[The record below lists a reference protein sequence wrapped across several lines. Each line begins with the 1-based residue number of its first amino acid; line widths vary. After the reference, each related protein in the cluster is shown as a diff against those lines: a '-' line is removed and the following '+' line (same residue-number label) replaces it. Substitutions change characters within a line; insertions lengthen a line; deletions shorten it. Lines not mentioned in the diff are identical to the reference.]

1 MILDEKQ
8 ITLSKL
14 AELFDNAYLDF
25 EKNDNRIIVNE
36 NDINVLINIVTDR
49 KRIPLLAFMTFS
61 NRNTDN
67 MLKIINKMNDDLI
80 LVRFSLNEP
89 DDDGT
94 TLVGDYSL
102 SYEHGLIDR
111 HLISSIKTFSLVFAH
126 SREVGL
132 NG

>member
-36 NDINVLINIVTDR
+36 NDINVVIEIATDR
-49 KRIPLLAFMTFS
+49 KRIHFLGFMAFS

-67 MLKIINKMNDDLI
+67 MGTSKNPLI
-80 LVRFSLNEP
+80 P
-89 DDDGT
+89 T
-94 TLVGDYSL
+94 QM
-102 SYEHGLIDR
+102 
-111 HLISSIKTFSLVFAH
+111 
-126 SREVGL
+126 
-132 NG
+132 

>member
-36 NDINVLINIVTDR
+36 NDINVVIKIATDR
-49 KRIPLLAFMTFS
+49 KRIHLFALMAFS

-67 MLKIINKMNDDLI
+67 MLKIINKMNDDLA

-89 DDDGT
+89 NDDGT
-94 TLVGDYSL
+94 TLIGEYSL
-102 SYEHGLIDR
+102 SYENGLIDR